1 MNLGN
6 LIESAIKA
14 MAQEEAKEE
23 DEDIEDEL
31 DYDNIDE
38 LMDEDFIEHN
48 QFLEDETDLDEKL
61 LASLRGDGEV

>member
-38 LMDEDFIEHN
+38 LMDEDFVEHN
-48 QFLEDETDLDEKL
+48 QFLEDEADLDSKL
-61 LASLRGDGEV
+61 LASLRGEGEV

>member
-48 QFLEDETDLDEKL
+48 QFIEDETDLDEKL